1 MRINIRQSTT
11 VLSVSIA
18 TALLILAGVLLF
30 LNMTTAQAVE
40 GEGRLVTIHDRDVEK
55 VVLTEAE
62 TIADALAESGIVVD
76 NHDIV
81 EPGLDEKL
89 IAREYSVNIYRAR
102 PVTVIDGPIRSK
114 IITAHQTAEQIVQNA
129 DIKLYK
135 EDIPV
140 FERSRDFI
148 GDGAGLAVTID
159 RAVLVNVDLYGS
171 MTELRTQGETVA
183 ELLEEKSIEL
193 GENGRTSVSLSAP
206 IVDGMDLRVWRE
218 GKQTVTVDEKV
229 AFDVREIQDGDRV
242 VGYEEIRTEGVPGL
256 RQVTYE
262 IVIENGVEKA
272 RKEIASITTKAPVQQ
287 VVVVGVKPV
296 VIPYTGG
303 GTKTQW
309 LAASNIPEES
319 WGYADFMV
327 QKESSWNP
335 DALNPSSGACGLAQ
349 ALPCTKIPG
358 QWNDPVN
365 ALNWMN
371 NYVNGRYGGWSEAHS
386 FWLRNSWY

>member
-1 MRINIRQSTT
+1 
-11 VLSVSIA
+11 
-18 TALLILAGVLLF
+18 
-30 LNMTTAQAVE
+30 
-40 GEGRLVTIHDRDVEK
+40 
-55 VVLTEAE
+55 
-62 TIADALAESGIVVD
+62 
-76 NHDIV
+76 
-81 EPGLDEKL
+81 
-89 IAREYSVNIYRAR
+89 
-102 PVTVIDGPIRSK
+102 
-114 IITAHQTAEQIVQNA
+114 
-129 DIKLYK
+129 
-135 EDIPV
+135 
-140 FERSRDFI
+140 
-148 GDGAGLAVTID
+148 
-159 RAVLVNVDLYGS
+159 
-171 MTELRTQGETVA
+171 
-183 ELLEEKSIEL
+183 
-193 GENGRTSVSLSAP
+193 
-206 IVDGMDLRVWRE
+206 MDLRVWRE

-296 VIPYTGG
+296 AIPYTGG